1 MEWVCEW
8 RANKQT
14 LIWKFVLGTRMLG
27 PNGGG
32 MQHHSCLWQY
42 TRGKM
47 KFSLSKANPS
57 VICLWL
63 SPEVQW
69 SFLCLWQSPDEV
81 LFIYGYPQRYNTVLS
96 MVWPQ
101 RHIEAFSLY
110 GLTPEIQWGFFV
122 IWGVL
127 FPDTSE
133 AWWGSFMVRRWK
145 MQWGDLSSSMVWPPR
160 YEMFSVSRCCK
171 YIKVCL
177 RLNPSGTVRRSPSMA
192 RPQS

>member
-81 LFIYGYPQRYNTVLS
+81 LFIYGYPQWYNNVF
-96 MVWPQ
+96 V
-101 RHIEAFSLY
+101 Y
-110 GLTPEIQWGFFV
+110 GLTPDV
-122 IWGVL
+122 HWGVL
-127 FPDTSE
+127 PVRLDTRDSVRCFSSYEVFFFLIHQRHGEVRLWLDVERYSE
-133 AWWGSFMVRRWK
+133 VFLVN
-145 MQWGDLSSSMVWPPR
+145 
-160 YEMFSVSRCCK
+160 E
-171 YIKVCL
+171 
-177 RLNPSGTVRRSPSMA
+177 
-192 RPQS
+192 